1 MERIVGCWMSGGAW
15 QDVGGGRDLVGH
27 WCLLLD
33 LFGCGILL
41 EAEGVVVGWRVIAE
55 YLGGREEA

>member
-1 MERIVGCWMSGGAW
+1 MRRGAW
-15 QDVGGGRDLVGH
+15 QDLGGGRDLVGH

-41 EAEGVVVGWRVIAE
+41 EAEGVVVGRRVIAK
-55 YLGGREEA
+55 YLGRGEEA